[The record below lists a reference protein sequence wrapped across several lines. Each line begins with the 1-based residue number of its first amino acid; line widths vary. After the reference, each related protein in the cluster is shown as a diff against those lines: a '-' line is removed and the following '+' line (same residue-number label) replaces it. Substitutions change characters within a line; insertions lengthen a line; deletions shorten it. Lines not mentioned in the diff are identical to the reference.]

1 MSPASP
7 SSQLTRTATAWIA
20 IVTAAAWLVANLVG
34 LNDQAAISMGFI
46 PGRWSGIPLLGPAV
60 PAFLTPLSATLV
72 HAGILHLGLN
82 LLILLWCGL
91 QVERVLG
98 AKGLVLLYVVSAF
111 AAASVQWLAGPH
123 AAVPMVGASGAI
135 SGIIGAF
142 SLTFGQHK
150 RLVSSRSL
158 NRLLN
163 ALWLLAA
170 WIVLQLMTGALAGFQ
185 GVLVATPAHVG
196 GFLAGLALE
205 RPLLMWRWRNA

>member
-1 MSPASP
+1 
-7 SSQLTRTATAWIA
+7 
-20 IVTAAAWLVANLVG
+20 VVG
-34 LNDQAAISMGFI
+34 
-46 PGRWSGIPLLGPAV
+46 
-60 PAFLTPLSATLV
+60 
-72 HAGILHLGLN
+72 
-82 LLILLWCGL
+82 
-91 QVERVLG
+91 
-98 AKGLVLLYVVSAF
+98 AF
-111 AAASVQWLAGPH
+111 A
-123 AAVPMVGASGAI
+123 
-135 SGIIGAF
+135 
-142 SLTFGQHK
+142 LTFGQHK